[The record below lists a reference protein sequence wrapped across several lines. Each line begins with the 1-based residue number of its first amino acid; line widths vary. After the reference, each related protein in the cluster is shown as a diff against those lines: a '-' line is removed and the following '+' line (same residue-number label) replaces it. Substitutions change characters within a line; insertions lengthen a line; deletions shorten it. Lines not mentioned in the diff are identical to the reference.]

1 MGLFNFFN
9 KNKVVNFNGTNIE
22 IYDDNFN
29 TNYELSKN
37 NPKEKEFLDLITSC
51 YQKIETIKSLKLVY
65 TNQDYI
71 LDLDKI
77 EMVVTDTYTKSSE
90 FGRYRKFYPDLL
102 DKNITLLQDCDKLLD
117 KLNNYLV
124 QDEES
129 VTDNILDNLIN
140 EG

>member
-9 KNKVVNFNGTNIE
+9 TNKVVNFNGTNIE

-29 TNYELSKN
+29 TNYE
-37 NPKEKEFLDLITSC
+37 FLDLITAC

-102 DKNITLLQDCDKLLD
+102 DKNITLLQDCDELLD